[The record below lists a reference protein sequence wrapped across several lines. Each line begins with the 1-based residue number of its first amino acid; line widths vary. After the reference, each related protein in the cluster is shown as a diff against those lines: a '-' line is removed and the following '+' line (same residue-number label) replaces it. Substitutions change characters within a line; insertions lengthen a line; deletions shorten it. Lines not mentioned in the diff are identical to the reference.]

1 MYTVSLSHL
10 VIVTTTSICPSRLA
24 IHVHL
29 PVKKKPCLCDYP
41 LNATNRLRCIFI
53 HFINATS
60 QSKKIKVMGISTQTS
75 DKQKICLK

>member
-10 VIVTTTSICPSRLA
+10 VIVTATSICPSRLA

-29 PVKKKPCLCDYP
+29 PVKKLCLCDYP
-41 LNATNRLRCIFI
+41 LNATNRHRCIFI
-53 HFINATS
+53 HFINAAS
-60 QSKKIKVMGISTQTS
+60 RSKKIKVMGISTQTS